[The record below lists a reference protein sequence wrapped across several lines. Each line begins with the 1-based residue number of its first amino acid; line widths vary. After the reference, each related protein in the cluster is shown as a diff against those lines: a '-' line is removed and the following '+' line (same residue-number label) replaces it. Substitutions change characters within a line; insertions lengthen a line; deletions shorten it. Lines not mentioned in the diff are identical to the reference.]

1 VDNENNETLSWDD
14 SYAIARA
21 LILTHP
27 NIDLENV
34 SLSMIYQWTIA
45 LPDFADDPQ
54 LSNDGILSA
63 IYQEW
68 FEEVSPL

>member
-1 VDNENNETLSWDD
+1 MDNENSEPLTWED
-14 SYAIARA
+14 SYAIAHA

-27 NIDLENV
+27 NVDLENI
-34 SLSMIYQWTIA
+34 SLKMIFQWTIA
-45 LPDFADDPQ
+45 LPDFVDDPQ

-68 FEEVSPL
+68 YEEVNPL

>member
-1 VDNENNETLSWDD
+1 VDNNIDEPLTWDD
-14 SYAIARA
+14 SYAIAH
-21 LILTHP
+21 ILNLRYP

-34 SLSMIYQWTIA
+34 SLQMIYDWTIT
-45 LPDFADDPQ
+45 LPGFRDDPD

-68 FEEVSPL
+68 YEEVNPV

>member
-1 VDNENNETLSWDD
+1 MDNDIGEPLTWDD

-21 LILTHP
+21 LNLTHP
-27 NIDLENV
+27 NTDLVNV

-45 LPDFADDPQ
+45 LPGFVDDPE
-54 LSNDGILSA
+54 LSNDGILAA

-68 FEEVSPL
+68 YEEVNPL

>member
-1 VDNENNETLSWDD
+1 MDNENNEPLTWDD
-14 SYAIARA
+14 SYAIAHA
-21 LILTHP
+21 LNLEHP

-34 SLSMIYQWTIA
+34 SLSMIYKWTIA
-45 LPDFADDPQ
+45 LPDFADDPE

-68 FEEVSPL
+68 YEEVSLI

>member
-1 VDNENNETLSWDD
+1 MDNENNEPLTWDD

-21 LILTHP
+21 LNLTLP

-34 SLSMIYQWTIA
+34 SLSTIYKWTIA
-45 LPDFADDPQ
+45 LPEFADDPQ

-68 FEEVSPL
+68 YEEVSLL

>member
-1 VDNENNETLSWDD
+1 MNNDISNPLTWED
-14 SYAIARA
+14 SYAIAHA
-21 LILTHP
+21 LILMHP

-34 SLSMIYQWTIA
+34 SLRMIYDWTMA
-45 LPDFADDPQ
+45 LPNFVDDPQ

-68 FEEVSPL
+68 YEEVNPL